1 MDDLIKNLE
10 PQKRESFFDKL
21 ISSTLALMYSK
32 KMRIQRYLFGLLIVG
47 FILRLIASLNL
58 TVLADDMIEA
68 SQSAGILGA
77 KMLSTSSHPALYFY
91 LTDFTYRLIG

>member
-32 KMRIQRYLFGLLIVG
+32 KMRIQKYLFGLLIVG

-58 TVLADDMIEA
+58 TVLADDNKNQRVEPYLC
-68 SQSAGILGA
+68 IL
-77 KMLSTSSHPALYFY
+77 HQQ
-91 LTDFTYRLIG
+91 